1 MNTTINPTIVAAKK
15 ATPTTPATKAK
26 KMPERIEIGRNVRQ
40 WNYTYIYREDLP
52 DRLPRDAEDVAEFPM
67 TPEEE
72 KVYYDRVW
80 AELVDRAGYAQ
91 TIELEEEDGDTGSI
105 DGDDDEFND
114 LLWDAA
120 GCVDE
125 EVKKEKAEEAKKKA
139 EEEAKV
145 VVPVVP
151 EKTREELLAE
161 IDRLTAELDA
171 IKARMRKAME
181 DLGY

>member
-1 MNTTINPTIVAAKK
+1 M
-15 ATPTTPATKAK
+15 TTPATKAK
-26 KMPERIEIGRNVRQ
+26 KMPERVEIGRNTRQ

-52 DRLPRDAEDVAEFPM
+52 DRLPRGAGDVEEFPM
-67 TPEEE
+67 TEEE
-72 KVYYDRVW
+72 EVAYYDRVW
-80 AELVDRAGYAQ
+80 AELVDRSGYAN

-105 DGDDDEFND
+105 DGDDDELNE
-114 LLWDAA
+114 LLWDVV

-125 EVKKEKAEEAKKKA
+125 EVKKEADAKKKAEEEAKKKA

-151 EKTREELLAE
+151 EKTREELVAE

-171 IKARMRKAME
+171 LKARMRKAME